1 MNNPGIES
9 GIVLFLVCGMIM
21 WPVMTCCVDYFM
33 VISYATAGVGIT
45 YATTGLKD
53 HVVIT

>member
-9 GIVLFLVCGMIM
+9 GIVLFPVCGMIM

-33 VISYATAGVGIT
+33 VISYATTGVGIT

-53 HVVIT
+53 HVFIA